1 MLLFK
6 RASIICSRVAN
17 CWRTLL
23 IENLSAAILLQMERG
38 VNHTMG
44 LTEIECEGCRLLIV
58 DDDDRESAELLMLK
72 NYDRTARTKMV
83 NSDLLLL
90 SSHMRE
96 HKTKELRIFG

>member
-1 MLLFK
+1 
-6 RASIICSRVAN
+6 
-17 CWRTLL
+17 
-23 IENLSAAILLQMERG
+23 
-38 VNHTMG
+38 MG